1 MAIDFDNICQ
11 VIIEDN
17 RDKRVMI
24 YEAVKN
30 ITKMGGRQIIQLNQE
45 SKIEDVIGQIVE
57 ANFVK
62 AQGFNIVVC

>member
-1 MAIDFDNICQ
+1 
-11 VIIEDN
+11 
-17 RDKRVMI
+17 
-24 YEAVKN
+24 
-30 ITKMGGRQIIQLNQE
+30 MGGLQIIQLNQE